1 MHPGVDPRQLLLFGL
16 LALVIF
22 LAWIIGR
29 RYGRRRTE
37 GLTAIATQLGFTFG
51 PKGQVIPEWRRLR
64 LFRWGGKQKRIEYV
78 LRGRR
83 GSADVA
89 LFDFTIPS
97 MSPDAGT
104 AITRTVASFRMP
116 GKAFPRFSLEPTSLI
131 GRLPAWLLTPLGGV
145 KFDSNPKFSRHFL
158 VDSRPK
164 GSSDPGAL
172 HTRASELR
180 CQLRC
185 RTRMGGG
192 GGRRMADRVSA
203 GRTGRSDARSLPG
216 IL

>member
-1 MHPGVDPRQLLLFGL
+1 M
-16 LALVIF
+16 
-22 LAWIIGR
+22 GR

-37 GLTAIATQLGFTFG
+37 GLTAIAAQLGFTFG

-83 GSADVA
+83 GSAEVA

-145 KFDSNPKFSRHFL
+145 KFDSNPEFSRHFL
-158 VDSRPK
+158 VDSPDRKEAAIRALFTPELLNFVV
-164 GSSDPGAL
+164 SSDAAHEWAVEGEGEWLIAYRPAEQAEVMPD
-172 HTRASELR
+172 HYREFFDRAAAIADAFARASE
-180 CQLRC
+180 
-185 RTRMGGG
+185 
-192 GGRRMADRVSA
+192 
-203 GRTGRSDARSLPG
+203 
-216 IL
+216 